1 MKTLELNYH
10 ESGIKFVVDKEN
22 NIKVN
27 AEDMATIFSK
37 NVRDFTNLKSTK
49 DFIAIC
55 SENSKDPKESILDT
69 RQKSGILMNSILALK
84 FANWLDTSF
93 EIWLHRAIEEVKF
106 EHYNAHLKA
115 LTAQQEERNLFDKL
129 CREAAYQQNELAIK
143 IIESHRRLE
152 RFTND
157 KRNALRKNT
166 KQVNNRFNLFNQ
178 VELN

>member
-10 ESGIKFVVDKEN
+10 EFGIKFMVDKEN

-27 AEDMATIFSK
+27 AEDMAVIFDK

-49 DFIAIC
+49 EFISIC
-55 SENSKDPKESILDT
+55 SENSKESILDT
-69 RQKSGILMNSILALK
+69 KSKSGILMDSILALK
-84 FANWLDTSF
+84 FASWLDISF
-93 EIWLHRAIEEVKF
+93 EIWLHTTIEGVKF

-129 CREAAYQQNELAIK
+129 CREAVYKQNELAIK
-143 IIESHRRLE
+143 IIESYRRLE
-152 RFTND
+152 RFTSD

-166 KQVNNRFNLFNQ
+166 RQVNNRFNLFNQ
-178 VELN
+178 EEMN